1 MPVFNEGGTLGEIVA
16 RVLAAPLPAGWRSEL
31 TVVDDGSRPDAA
43 AAVRECVA
51 RHAAA
56 GDVRLV
62 EHPANRGKGAAL
74 MTGFDRVLASAADTD
89 AVLVQ
94 DADLEYDPVDYA
106 GLLAALRGPRSA
118 VFGNRWAA
126 GDVQRRGTYRRVHA
140 LGNATL
146 TAASNAM
153 TGLRLHDMECCYK
166 LLPVPVLR
174 EVRPWLTEERFGIEP
189 QIAAALGR
197 LRVPVA
203 EVPVRYDPRGFA
215 EGKKIRAKDGLRAFW
230 VIARERLRR
239 APGGRP

>member
-16 RVLAAPLPAGWRSEL
+16 RVLAAPLPEGWRTEL
-31 TVVDDGSRPDAA
+31 TMVDDGSRPDAA
-43 AAVRECVA
+43 AAVRACAA

-56 GDVRLV
+56 GNVRLV

-74 MTGFDRVLASAADTD
+74 MTGFDRVLATAGDAD

-94 DADLEYDPVDYA
+94 DADLEYDPADYA
-106 GLLAALRGPRSA
+106 ALLAALRGPRSA

-126 GDVQRRGTYRRVHA
+126 GEVQRRGAYRRVHA
-140 LGNATL
+140 LGNAAL
-146 TAASNAM
+146 TVASNAM

-189 QIAAALGR
+189 QVAAALGR